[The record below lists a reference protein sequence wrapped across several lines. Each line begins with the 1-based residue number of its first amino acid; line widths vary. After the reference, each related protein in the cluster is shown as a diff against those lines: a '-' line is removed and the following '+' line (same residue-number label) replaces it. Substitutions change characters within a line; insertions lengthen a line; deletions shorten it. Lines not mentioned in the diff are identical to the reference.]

1 MTLEEAHKLQRKEL
15 LSLRAENAR
24 LKKQAAGVLTI
35 EEKEKL
41 ERHIR
46 HLEQIIKTNSS
57 QYELARKSWKLTID
71 HCHDL
76 EIEVIDLIE
85 RLHSFDINQ
94 QIEESI
100 LSTSYIY
107 SSYEVLSVCYTLD
120 ENNNPALIYR
130 VGLKT
135 KARPGQEPEI
145 SEMISLI
152 VRDTNPF

>member
-1 MTLEEAHKLQRKEL
+1 MSVEYLQ
-15 LSLRAENAR
+15 LSDDVWNPDSDHS
-24 LKKQAAGVLTI
+24 AGDNHQ
-35 EEKEKL
+35 
-41 ERHIR
+41 RR
-46 HLEQIIKTNSS
+46 RDEQHGYKGRGGGLSGIPGHRTYRSTKNMDD
-57 QYELARKSWKLTID
+57 RCV
-71 HCHDL
+71 H
-76 EIEVIDLIE
+76 IE
-85 RLHSFDINQ
+85 RLHSFEINQ
-94 QIEESI
+94 QIEESM

>member
-1 MTLEEAHKLQRKEL
+1 MSVEYLQ
-15 LSLRAENAR
+15 LSDDVWNPDSDHS
-24 LKKQAAGVLTI
+24 AGDNHQ
-35 EEKEKL
+35 
-41 ERHIR
+41 RR
-46 HLEQIIKTNSS
+46 RDEQQGYKGRGGGLSGIPGHRTYRSTKNMDD
-57 QYELARKSWKLTID
+57 RCV
-71 HCHDL
+71 H
-76 EIEVIDLIE
+76 IE
-85 RLHSFDINQ
+85 RLHSFEINQ
-94 QIEESI
+94 QIEESM

>member
-1 MTLEEAHKLQRKEL
+1 MSVEYLQ
-15 LSLRAENAR
+15 LSDDVWNPDSDHS
-24 LKKQAAGVLTI
+24 AGDNHQ
-35 EEKEKL
+35 
-41 ERHIR
+41 RR
-46 HLEQIIKTNSS
+46 RDEQQGYKGRGGGLSGIPGHRTYRSTKNMDD
-57 QYELARKSWKLTID
+57 RCV
-71 HCHDL
+71 H
-76 EIEVIDLIE
+76 IE
-85 RLHSFDINQ
+85 RLHSFEINQ
-94 QIEESI
+94 QIEESM
-100 LSTSYIY
+100 LSTSYIC

>member
-1 MTLEEAHKLQRKEL
+1 MDDRCVH
-15 LSLRAENAR
+15 
-24 LKKQAAGVLTI
+24 
-35 EEKEKL
+35 
-41 ERHIR
+41 
-46 HLEQIIKTNSS
+46 
-57 QYELARKSWKLTID
+57 
-71 HCHDL
+71 
-76 EIEVIDLIE
+76 IE
-85 RLHSFDINQ
+85 RLHSFEINQ
-94 QIEESI
+94 QIEESM